1 MWGFERIIEGE
12 RKRKNRFSCWR
23 MRAAGI
29 VLFDDEASF
38 FLEAG
43 RDINFC
49 GGRDLERFLAVKT
62 KIEG

>member
-38 FLEAG
+38 F
-43 RDINFC
+43 FF
-49 GGRDLERFLAVKT
+49 GGRKGYKFLWGKRFGEIFSRKD
-62 KIEG
+62 EN